1 MMDKENKLADIPK
14 TTENKQEIN
23 MFGISWRKDKKIYV
37 VRLLLDDGRP
47 LFYKEFPLSRYD
59 NDQNKAIK
67 EAAKWRNKVCRDNLI
82 PCLRIREGID
92 LGNNKTG
99 VKGVYRKN
107 DREVYVATWY
117 KRRSLQR
124 AQFSENK
131 WGRRLAFYMA
141 WATRIKKQK
150 IFSKEHMEEP
160 LEFTEAYRIVE
171 EYEKNHQQIWEEERK
186 RVDALE
192 GDVLENDN

>member
-1 MMDKENKLADIPK
+1 
-14 TTENKQEIN
+14 
-23 MFGISWRKDKKIYV
+23 MFGISWREDKKAYV
-37 VRLLLDDGRP
+37 VRLLFEKGRP
-47 LFYKEFPLSRYD
+47 FFSKEFSVAKY
-59 NDQNKAIK
+59 NGNKNNTL
-67 EAAKWRNKVCRDNLI
+67 EAALEWRNKVCRDNLI
-82 PCLRIREGID
+82 PCLRIREGVD

-117 KRRSLQR
+117 EGKNLQR

-131 WGRRLAFYMA
+131 WGRQLAFYMA

-150 IFSKEHMEEP
+150 IFSKKHMEKSLNPE
-160 LEFTEAYRIVE
+160 EAYRIVAE
-171 EYEKNHQQIWEEERK
+171 HESNHQQIWEKEQQ

-192 GDVLENDN
+192 NYALENDN